1 VTARF
6 ERRFEPA
13 KTKNVAFRFVVS
25 CDKTKKL
32 HTPKAAS
39 SDILLLSLLLGILSA
54 LLIES
59 QCNGGILINVNF

>member
-1 VTARF
+1 VRF
-6 ERRFEPA
+6 EGRFEPA
-13 KTKNVAFRFVVS
+13 KTKTETFRFVVS
-25 CDKTKKL
+25 CDKTKKF
-32 HTPKAAS
+32 HTPKTAS